1 MATGPCVL
9 NFTGSFSSGSQA
21 CRSDPFTLSTRT
33 CDRYAMSPMRP
44 PVCAILPPMNT
55 VDVDSRERVQIRMR
69 ESGVTLAAWR
79 VSLKDPAGAI
89 VLAEVGG
96 KSFYRGEGGLLGLPQ
111 DR

>member
-1 MATGPCVL
+1 
-9 NFTGSFSSGSQA
+9 
-21 CRSDPFTLSTRT
+21 
-33 CDRYAMSPMRP
+33 
-44 PVCAILPPMNT
+44 MNT

-111 DR
+111 DRLAELWKSALTGDADREPELPQYG